1 MSKRRIINAFFKSQL
16 NYCPLIWMSYR
27 CTNHCKINRLHE
39 WRLRTIYFD
48 KTSFEALLEKDCS
61 VSIHNKNLQLLVNE
75 MYKASEGLSPPIIT
89 QLFEKKNYHQ
99 YNLRQNSKFTILTV
113 NSVYCGT
120 ENISFLGPKIRDI
133 LPDRLKRST
142 V

>member
-1 MSKRRIINAFFKSQL
+1 
-16 NYCPLIWMSYR
+16 MSYR

-48 KTSFEALLEKDCS
+48 KTSFEALLEKDGS

-89 QLFEKKNYHQ
+89 QLFEKRITISIICDKIL
-99 YNLRQNSKFTILTV
+99 NLPYL
-113 NSVYCGT
+113 
-120 ENISFLGPKIRDI
+120 L
-133 LPDRLKRST
+133 
-142 V
+142 